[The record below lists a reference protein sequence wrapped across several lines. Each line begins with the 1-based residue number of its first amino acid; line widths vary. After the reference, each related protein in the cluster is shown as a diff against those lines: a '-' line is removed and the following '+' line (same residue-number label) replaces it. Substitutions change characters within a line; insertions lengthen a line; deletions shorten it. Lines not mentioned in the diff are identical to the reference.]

1 MLIFLVRV
9 WNTQTGQ
16 LINLRNLLG
25 YPAYDMV
32 LVEDKLVTTHETY
45 FTIWNPYDF
54 YVYQGKF
61 IFIQLRILFEITR
74 NLC

>member
-1 MLIFLVRV
+1 
-9 WNTQTGQ
+9 
-16 LINLRNLLG
+16 LG

-54 YVYQGKF
+54 YVYQGNF
-61 IFIQLRILFEITR
+61 IKYSEKIPEP
-74 NLC
+74 